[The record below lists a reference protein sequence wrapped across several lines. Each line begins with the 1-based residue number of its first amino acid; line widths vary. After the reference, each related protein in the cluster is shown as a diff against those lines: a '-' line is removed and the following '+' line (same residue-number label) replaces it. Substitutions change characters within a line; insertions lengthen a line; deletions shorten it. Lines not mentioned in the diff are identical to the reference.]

1 MTGTGG
7 GSLPMRTGLRPVP
20 RSRSARQ
27 FTWDRRIF
35 EDRSQALAYVC
46 EAPVILEQ
54 RLFEIAQR
62 IQAKL

>member
-1 MTGTGG
+1 
-7 GSLPMRTGLRPVP
+7 MRTGLRPVP
-20 RSRSARQ
+20 RSRSTRQ